1 MTFGIV
7 IPLKSKKISRDW
19 NVTSGTLERTINS
32 VLAQTDGDFIVV
44 VAGHDKPEFMD
55 GLSDKRIRFVSV
67 DFPIPDRAAPDFTN
81 QLLIN
86 DKVLKIMQALIELKE
101 ENLSWI
107 YQLDSDDLI
116 RCDFIERIKQLP
128 PADAVIVEGGYVY
141 YDSCERI
148 VETEEI
154 DQLCGS
160 IAVVKPSSFNIP
172 PSADLDYIHDIP
184 WTKYRH
190 RSIFRFFDE
199 TKVIRTKERLLTY
212 VLASGDNFSDRWR
225 IGALARFKATL
236 KPYIKGKKVGLSFKK
251 AFGLS

>member
-1 MTFGIV
+1 MALLEEQFTE
-7 IPLKSKKISRDW
+7 
-19 NVTSGTLERTINS
+19 TLQAGAPDITYEGEEGREQQIAQALWDKLPPQVRT
-32 VLAQTDGDFIVV
+32 QFGDFSQFFNTGAWKKVLQMIQQRQGSEEIQETLIKAAADLISEETPNYQW
-44 VAGHDKPEFMD
+44 VAG
-55 GLSDKRIRFVSV
+55 R
-67 DFPIPDRAAPDFTN
+67 
-81 QLLIN
+81 LIN
-86 DKVLKIMQALIELKE
+86 YHLRKVVYRSFK
-101 ENLSWI
+101 
-107 YQLDSDDLI
+107 
-116 RCDFIERIKQLP
+116 P
-128 PADAVIVEGGYVY
+128 PHISEIARKNVDAGY
-141 YDSCERI
+141 YDRSFFKDYT
-148 VETEEI
+148 TEEI

-212 VLASGDNFSDRWR
+212 VLDSGDNFSDRWR